1 MTKTFTALKSYGISI
16 QELGLVV
23 HAHNLSPR
31 KLRLENLEIETSQ
44 ILSHHIRKKTD
55 DTD

>member
-31 KLRLENLEIETSQ
+31 KLKQEALEFETG
-44 ILSHHIRKKTD
+44 RY
-55 DTD
+55 